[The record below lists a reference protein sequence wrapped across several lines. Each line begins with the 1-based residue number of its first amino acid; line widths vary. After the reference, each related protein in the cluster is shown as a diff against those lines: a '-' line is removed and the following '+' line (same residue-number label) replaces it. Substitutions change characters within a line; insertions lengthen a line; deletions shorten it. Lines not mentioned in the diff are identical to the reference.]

1 MNNFS
6 FRNPTKIHFG
16 KGQIAKIKEEIPA
29 DARVLIT
36 YGGGSIKKNGV
47 LAQVHAALEN
57 ITFFEFGGIEPNP
70 HFETLMQAVELVK
83 QEKITYLLAVGGGSV
98 VDGTKFIA
106 GASCYEGDP
115 LEMIYTRAS
124 KVKTALPLGCVLTLP
139 ATGSEMNGNAVVTRW
154 ETKDKMGMFSEL
166 MRPTFSILDPE
177 TTYSLP
183 ARQVG
188 NGVVDAMVHIL
199 EQYMTYPV
207 HGKVQ
212 DYYAESLLKI
222 LMEDGPQALTDP
234 MNYDVRANI
243 MWAATQALNGM
254 LSLGMPGDWSIHAI
268 GHQITALYGLDHAQT
283 LAIVLPAVWR
293 YKKAQKKA
301 KLLQYADH
309 VLGIKE
315 ANDDDQSATLAIE
328 KTRAFFE
335 SMGVPTRFSAYG
347 LDATAIPAIVE
358 KLRQHGRLKLGEHG
372 DITPD
377 DVTQLLQLAL

>member
-6 FRNPTKIHFG
+6 FRNPTRIHFG

-70 HFETLMQAVELVK
+70 HFETLMNAVELVK

-106 GASCYEGDP
+106 GAALYDGDP
-115 LEMIYTRAS
+115 LEMVYTRAA
-124 KVKTALPLGCVLTLP
+124 KVKAALPLGCILTLP

-207 HGKVQ
+207 NGKVQ
-212 DYYAESLLKI
+212 DSYAESLLKI
-222 LMEDGPQALTDP
+222 LMEEGPQALTDP

-243 MWAATQALNGM
+243 MWAATQALNGT
-254 LSLGMPGDWSIHAI
+254 LNLGMPGDWSIHAI

-283 LAIVLPAVWR
+283 LAIVLPAVWH
-293 YKKAQKKA
+293 YKKTQKKA

-309 VLGIKE
+309 VLGIQE
-315 ANDDDQSATLAIE
+315 ANDDQSVTLAIE

-335 SMGVPTRFSAYG
+335 SMGVATRFSAYG

>member
-47 LAQVHAALEN
+47 LEQVYAALEN

-70 HFETLMQAVELVK
+70 HFETLMNAVELVK

-106 GASCYEGDP
+106 AAAEYPNDP
-115 LEMIYTRAS
+115 LELLPTKGSHIR
-124 KVKTALPLGCVLTLP
+124 KALPLGCVLTLP
-139 ATGSEMNGNAVVTRW
+139 ATGSEMNGNAVITRW
-154 ETKDKMGMFSEL
+154 ATKDKIGIFSEL
-166 MRPTFSILDPE
+166 IRPAFSILDPE

-207 HGKVQ
+207 NGKVQ

-222 LMEDGPQALTDP
+222 LIEEGPQALTDP

-243 MWAATQALNGM
+243 MWAATQALNGT

-283 LAIVLPAVWR
+283 LAIVLPAVWS

-309 VLGIKE
+309 VLGIQE
-315 ANDDDQSATLAIE
+315 ANDDQCATLAIE

-347 LDATAIPAIVE
+347 LDTTAIPAIVE

-372 DITPD
+372 DITPE
-377 DVTQLLQLAL
+377 DVAQLLQLAL

>member
-6 FRNPTKIHFG
+6 FRNPTRIHFG

-70 HFETLMQAVELVK
+70 HFETLMNAVELVK

-106 GASCYEGDP
+106 GAALYDGDP
-115 LEMIYTRAS
+115 LEMVYTRAA
-124 KVKTALPLGCVLTLP
+124 KVKAALPLGCILTLP

-207 HGKVQ
+207 NGKVQ
-212 DYYAESLLKI
+212 DSYAESLLKI
-222 LMEDGPQALTDP
+222 LMEKGPQALTDP

-243 MWAATQALNGM
+243 MWAATQALNGT
-254 LSLGMPGDWSIHAI
+254 LNLGMPGDWSIHAI

-283 LAIVLPAVWR
+283 LAIVLPAVWH
-293 YKKAQKKA
+293 YKKTQKKA

-309 VLGIKE
+309 VLGIQE
-315 ANDDDQSATLAIE
+315 ANDDQSVTLAIE

-335 SMGVPTRFSAYG
+335 SMGVATRFSAYG

>member
-47 LAQVHAALEN
+47 LDQVYAALEN

-70 HFETLMQAVELVK
+70 HFETLMNAVELIK

-106 GASCYEGDP
+106 AAAEYPNDP
-115 LEMIYTRAS
+115 LELLPTKGSHIR
-124 KVKTALPLGCVLTLP
+124 KALPLGCVLTLP
-139 ATGSEMNGNAVVTRW
+139 ATGSEMNGNAVITRW
-154 ETKDKMGMFSEL
+154 TTKDKTGIFSEL
-166 MRPTFSILDPE
+166 IRPAFSILDPE

-207 HGKVQ
+207 NGKVQ

-243 MWAATQALNGM
+243 MWAATQALNGT

-283 LAIVLPAVWR
+283 LAIVLPAIWS

-315 ANDDDQSATLAIE
+315 ANDDQGATLAIE

-335 SMGVPTRFSAYG
+335 LMGVPTRFSAYG

-372 DITPD
+372 DITPE
-377 DVTQLLQLAL
+377 DVAQLLQLAL

>member
-6 FRNPTKIHFG
+6 FRNPTRIHFG

-47 LAQVHAALEN
+47 LEQVYAALEN
-57 ITFFEFGGIEPNP
+57 IIFFEFGGIEPNP
-70 HFETLMQAVELVK
+70 HFETLMKAVELVK

-106 GASCYEGDP
+106 GAALYDGDP
-115 LEMIYTRAS
+115 LEMVYTRAA
-124 KVKTALPLGCVLTLP
+124 KVKAALPLGCILTLP

-166 MRPTFSILDPE
+166 MRPAFSILDPE

-199 EQYMTYPV
+199 EQYMTYPA

-234 MNYDVRANI
+234 VNYDVRANI
-243 MWAATQALNGM
+243 MWAATQALNGT

-283 LAIVLPAVWR
+283 LAIVLPAVWS

-315 ANDDDQSATLAIE
+315 ANDDQCATLAIE
-328 KTRAFFE
+328 KTRSFFE
-335 SMGVPTRFSAYG
+335 LMGVPTRFSAYG

-358 KLRQHGRLKLGEHG
+358 KLRQHGRLKLGEHC
-372 DITPD
+372 DITPN
-377 DVTQLLQLAL
+377 DVAQLLQLAL

>member
-1 MNNFS
+1 
-6 FRNPTKIHFG
+6 
-16 KGQIAKIKEEIPA
+16 
-29 DARVLIT
+29 
-36 YGGGSIKKNGV
+36 
-47 LAQVHAALEN
+47 
-57 ITFFEFGGIEPNP
+57 
-70 HFETLMQAVELVK
+70 
-83 QEKITYLLAVGGGSV
+83 
-98 VDGTKFIA
+98 
-106 GASCYEGDP
+106 
-115 LEMIYTRAS
+115 
-124 KVKTALPLGCVLTLP
+124 
-139 ATGSEMNGNAVVTRW
+139 
-154 ETKDKMGMFSEL
+154 MGMFSEL
-166 MRPTFSILDPE
+166 MRPAFSILDPE

-207 HGKVQ
+207 NGKVQ

-234 MNYDVRANI
+234 VNYDVRANI
-243 MWAATQALNGM
+243 MWAATQALNGT

-283 LAIVLPAVWR
+283 LAIVLPAVWS

-315 ANDDDQSATLAIE
+315 ANDDQCATLAIE
-328 KTRAFFE
+328 KTRSFFE
-335 SMGVPTRFSAYG
+335 SMGMSTRFSAYG
-347 LDATAIPAIVE
+347 LNATAIPAIVE
-358 KLRQHGRLKLGEHG
+358 KLKQHGRLKLGEHG

-377 DVTQLLQLAL
+377 DVAQLLQLAL

>member
-6 FRNPTKIHFG
+6 FRNPTRIHFG

-70 HFETLMQAVELVK
+70 HFETLMNAVELAK

-106 GASCYEGDP
+106 GAALYDGDP
-115 LEMIYTRAS
+115 LEMVYTRAA
-124 KVKTALPLGCVLTLP
+124 KVKAALPLGCILTLP

-166 MRPTFSILDPE
+166 MRPAFSILDPE

-207 HGKVQ
+207 NGKVQ
-212 DYYAESLLKI
+212 DSYAESLLKI
-222 LMEDGPQALTDP
+222 LMEEGPQALTDP

-243 MWAATQALNGM
+243 MWAATQALNGT
-254 LSLGMPGDWSIHAI
+254 LNLGMPGDWSIHAI

-283 LAIVLPAVWR
+283 LAIVLPAVWH
-293 YKKAQKKA
+293 YKKTQKKA

-309 VLGIKE
+309 VLGIQE
-315 ANDDDQSATLAIE
+315 ANDDQSVTLAIE